1 MKNNLIKISLKDLQI
16 YMNSVMETVAMLFC
30 YYEMVLIYMNK

>member
-16 YMNSVMETVAMLFC
+16 HMNSVMETVAMLFC

>member
-16 YMNSVMETVAMLFC
+16 HMNSVMETVAMLFC
-30 YYEMVLIYMNK
+30 YHEMVLIYMNK